1 MSNHIHLLIKEGKE
15 NLEQIIKRIAG
26 SYEYWYNW
34 KYNRSGHLFQDRFK
48 SEPVETDEYF
58 LTVIRYIH
66 QNPVKAK
73 VTTDISKYEFS
84 SYTEFLRVGSA
95 IVDKEFVY
103 SIIDKTKF
111 IEFNLENNDDICLDI
126 KEQNNRVNDS
136 EAKEI
141 IKQVCGSN
149 PNIKSTEDGGA
160 EPYTHSKDKAR
171 FSDDIHITDPEN
183 ADLDWQG

>member
-1 MSNHIHLLIKEGKE
+1 MLRGINQQIILEEHENYERFIKTLAKYQAISGYTVYAYCLMSNHIHLLIKEEKE
-15 NLEQIIKRIAG
+15 NLEQIIKRMAG
-26 SYEYWYNW
+26 SYVYWYNW
-34 KYNRSGHLFQDRFK
+34 KYKRSGHLFQDRFK

-84 SYTEFLRVGSA
+84 SYTEYLRARSA

-111 IEFNLENNDDICLDI
+111 IEFNLENNDDVCLDI
-126 KEQNNRVNDS
+126 EEQSNRINDS

-141 IKQVCGSN
+141 IKQVCG
-149 PNIKSTEDGGA
+149 
-160 EPYTHSKDKAR
+160 
-171 FSDDIHITDPEN
+171 
-183 ADLDWQG
+183 